1 MHEGH
6 RERLRTRFIKEGADS
21 FAAHNLLELLL
32 FYSIPRRDT
41 NETAHKL
48 LKQFGDVHAVL
59 KATEEELCK
68 VEGVNTNTAT
78 LLRLCGELGKRF
90 CSGDLRDPTQFYC
103 FDDVGNHLI
112 KQFLSIPEERVF
124 ALLLD
129 NSARLIKTVHLCKG
143 SVNSIALNLRDVV
156 KEATGTNAA
165 GIILAHNHPD
175 GNTFP
180 STEDLNTTKNLFYT
194 LKQQDI
200 ELVEHFIV
208 AETSYRRIKDMAL
221 INKKEKPKSHFT
233 LPDY

>member
-6 RERLRTRFIKEGADS
+6 RERLKTRFAKEGAAG

-48 LKQFGDVHAVL
+48 LKQFGDVQAVL
-59 KATEEELCK
+59 KASEEELCK
-68 VEGVNTNTAT
+68 VDGVNTNTAL

-90 CSGDLRDPTQFYC
+90 CNGDLRDCTQFYC
-103 FDDVGNHLI
+103 FDDIGRHLI
-112 KQFLSIPEERVF
+112 KLFLSIPEERVF

-129 NSARLIKTVHLCKG
+129 NNARLIKTVHLCKG
-143 SVNSIALNLRDVV
+143 SVNSIALNLRELIR
-156 KEATGTNAA
+156 EATSANAA
-165 GIILAHNHPD
+165 GVVLAHNHPD

-180 STEDLNTTKNLFYT
+180 STEDLTTTRNVFYT
-194 LKQQDI
+194 LMQQDI
-200 ELVEHFIV
+200 ELVEHFVV

-221 INKKEKPKSHFT
+221 ANEKEKPKSHFA
-233 LPDY
+233 LPDC